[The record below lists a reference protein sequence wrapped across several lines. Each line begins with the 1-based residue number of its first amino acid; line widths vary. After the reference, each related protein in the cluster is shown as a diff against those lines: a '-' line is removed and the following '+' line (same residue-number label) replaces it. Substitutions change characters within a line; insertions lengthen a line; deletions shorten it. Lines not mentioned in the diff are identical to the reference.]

1 MIKNEDILLAKQGDV
16 ESIEKIVTE
25 YKNLIYMR
33 NRTLFLK
40 GAEREDLV
48 QEGMIG
54 LMKAIR
60 SFDENRS
67 ACFSTFA
74 SLCIKRQIITAVKN
88 YNSEKNKNLNSAMQ
102 GEGYSEIQE
111 LIRYSNPS
119 LKYYT
124 PEQIVIGKE
133 LMKFLK
139 KFLKIN
145 LSGLEKEVFSYMVK
159 GYGYLEIAEK
169 LKKEPKAI
177 DNSIQRIKKKV
188 LIFLE
193 KYNKSWQKWWKLN
206 IICEIYILI
215 KGRK

>member
-1 MIKNEDILLAKQGDV
+1 MINKEDILLAKQGDID
-16 ESIEKIVTE
+16 SIEKIVTE
-25 YKNLIYMR
+25 YRNLIYIR
-33 NRTLFLK
+33 NKTLFLK

-102 GEGYSEIQE
+102 GEGYSELE
-111 LIRYSNPS
+111 DLIRYSSPS

-133 LMKFLK
+133 LMKLLK
-139 KFLKIN
+139 KFLKDN
-145 LSGLEKEVFSYMVK
+145 LSGLEKEVFKFMVK

-169 LKKEPKAI
+169 LEKEPKAI

-188 LIFLE
+188 VIFLE
-193 KYNKSWQKWWKLN
+193 KYNKSWQKW
-206 IICEIYILI
+206 
-215 KGRK
+215 

>member
-1 MIKNEDILLAKQGDV
+1 MINKEDILLAKQGDID
-16 ESIEKIVTE
+16 SIEKIVTE
-25 YKNLIYMR
+25 YRNLIYMR

-54 LMKAIR
+54 LMKAIK

-88 YNSEKNKNLNSAMQ
+88 YNSEKNKNLNNAMQ
-102 GEGYSEIQE
+102 GEEYSELE
-111 LIRYSNPS
+111 DLIKYNKPS

-133 LMKFLK
+133 LIKLMKKYLK
-139 KFLKIN
+139 DN
-145 LSGLEKEVFSYMVK
+145 LSGLEKEVFTLMVK
-159 GYGYLEIAEK
+159 GYGYLEIAKK
-169 LKKEPKAI
+169 LEKEPKSI

-188 LIFLE
+188 DIFLYQ
-193 KYNKSWQKWWKLN
+193 YNKSWQK
-206 IICEIYILI
+206 
-215 KGRK
+215 

>member
-25 YKNLIYMR
+25 YKSLIYIR

-88 YNSEKNKNLNSAMQ
+88 YNSERNRNLNSAMQ
-102 GEGYSEIQE
+102 GEGYSEIEE
-111 LIRYSNPS
+111 LIRYNNPS

-124 PEQIVIGKE
+124 PEQIVIGEE
-133 LMKFLK
+133 LMKTLK
-139 KFLKIN
+139 KFLRVN
-145 LSGLEKEVFSYMVK
+145 LSGLEKDVFSYMVK

-169 LKKEPKAI
+169 LEKEPKAI

-188 LIFLE
+188 LIFLK
-193 KYNKSWQKWWKLN
+193 KYNKS
-206 IICEIYILI
+206 
-215 KGRK
+215 

>member
-1 MIKNEDILLAKQGDV
+1 MIRNEDILLAKQGDV
-16 ESIEKIVTE
+16 ESIEKIVAE

-88 YNSEKNKNLNSAMQ
+88 YNSEKNRNLNSAMQ
-102 GEGYSEIQE
+102 GEGYSEIEE
-111 LIRYSNPS
+111 LIRYNNPS
-119 LKYYT
+119 LRYYT

-133 LMKFLK
+133 LMKLLK
-139 KFLKIN
+139 KFLKVN

-159 GYGYLEIAEK
+159 GYGYLEIAEE
-169 LKKEPKAI
+169 LEKEPKAI

-188 LIFLE
+188 VIFLE
-193 KYNKSWQKWWKLN
+193 KYNKS
-206 IICEIYILI
+206 
-215 KGRK
+215 

>member
-1 MIKNEDILLAKQGDV
+1 MIKNKDILLAKQGDV

-193 KYNKSWQKWWKLN
+193 KYNKS
-206 IICEIYILI
+206 
-215 KGRK
+215 

>member
-1 MIKNEDILLAKQGDV
+1 MINKEDILLAKQGDID
-16 ESIEKIVTE
+16 SIEKIVTE
-25 YKNLIYMR
+25 YRNLIYMR

-54 LMKAIR
+54 LMKAIK

-88 YNSEKNKNLNSAMQ
+88 YNSEKNKNLNNAMQ
-102 GEGYSEIQE
+102 GEEYSELE
-111 LIRYSNPS
+111 DLIKYNKPS

-133 LMKFLK
+133 LIKLMKKYLK
-139 KFLKIN
+139 DN
-145 LSGLEKEVFSYMVK
+145 LSGLEKEVFTLMVK
-159 GYGYLEIAEK
+159 GYGYLEIAKK
-169 LKKEPKAI
+169 LEKEPKSI

-188 LIFLE
+188 DTFLYQ
-193 KYNKSWQKWWKLN
+193 YNKSWQK
-206 IICEIYILI
+206 
-215 KGRK
+215 

>member
-193 KYNKSWQKWWKLN
+193 KYNKS
-206 IICEIYILI
+206 
-215 KGRK
+215 

>member
-1 MIKNEDILLAKQGDV
+1 MINKEDILLAKQGDID
-16 ESIEKIVTE
+16 SIEKIVTE
-25 YKNLIYMR
+25 YRNLIYMR

-54 LMKAIR
+54 LMKAIK

-88 YNSEKNKNLNSAMQ
+88 YNSEKNKNLNNAMQ
-102 GEGYSEIQE
+102 GEEYSELE
-111 LIRYSNPS
+111 DLIKYNKPS

-133 LMKFLK
+133 LIKLMKKYLK
-139 KFLKIN
+139 DN
-145 LSGLEKEVFSYMVK
+145 LSGLEKEVFTLMVK
-159 GYGYLEIAEK
+159 GYGYLEIAKK
-169 LKKEPKAI
+169 LEKEPKSI

-188 LIFLE
+188 DTFLYQ
-193 KYNKSWQKWWKLN
+193 YNKS
-206 IICEIYILI
+206 
-215 KGRK
+215 

>member
-25 YKNLIYMR
+25 YKSLIYIR

-88 YNSEKNKNLNSAMQ
+88 YNSERNRNLNSAMQ
-102 GEGYSEIQE
+102 GEGYSEIEE
-111 LIRYSNPS
+111 LIRYNNPS

-124 PEQIVIGKE
+124 PEQIVIGEE
-133 LMKFLK
+133 LMKTLK
-139 KFLKIN
+139 KFLRVN
-145 LSGLEKEVFSYMVK
+145 LSGLEKDVFSYMVK

-169 LKKEPKAI
+169 LEKEPKAI

-193 KYNKSWQKWWKLN
+193 KYNKS
-206 IICEIYILI
+206 
-215 KGRK
+215 

>member
-1 MIKNEDILLAKQGDV
+1 
-16 ESIEKIVTE
+16 EKIITE
-25 YKNLIYMR
+25 YKNIIYIR

-40 GAEREDLV
+40 GAEREDLL

-54 LMKAIR
+54 LMKAIK

-193 KYNKSWQKWWKLN
+193 KYNKS
-206 IICEIYILI
+206 
-215 KGRK
+215 

>member
-1 MIKNEDILLAKQGDV
+1 MINKEDILLAKQGDID
-16 ESIEKIVTE
+16 SIEKIVTE
-25 YKNLIYMR
+25 YRNLIYIR
-33 NRTLFLK
+33 NKTLFLK

-54 LMKAIR
+54 LMKAIK

-102 GEGYSEIQE
+102 GEGYSELE
-111 LIRYSNPS
+111 DLIRYSSPS

-133 LMKFLK
+133 LMKLLKRFLK
-139 KFLKIN
+139 AN
-145 LSGLEKEVFSYMVK
+145 LSSLEKEVLSYMIK
-159 GYGYLEIAEK
+159 GYGYLEIAKK
-169 LKKEPKAI
+169 LEKEPKAI
-177 DNSIQRIKKKV
+177 DNSMQRIKKKV
-188 LIFLE
+188 GIFLK
-193 KYNKSWQKWWKLN
+193 KYNKN
-206 IICEIYILI
+206 
-215 KGRK
+215 

>member
-1 MIKNEDILLAKQGDV
+1 MINKEDILLAKQGDT

-25 YKNLIYMR
+25 YKNLIYIR
-33 NRTLFLK
+33 NKTLFLK

-102 GEGYSEIQE
+102 GEGYSEIEE
-111 LIRYSNPS
+111 LIRYNNPS

-124 PEQIVIGKE
+124 PEQIVMGKE
-133 LMKFLK
+133 LIKLLKEFLEN
-139 KFLKIN
+139 N
-145 LSGLEKEVFSYMVK
+145 LSVLEKDVFIFMVK
-159 GYGYLEIAEK
+159 GYSYLEIAKK
-169 LKKEPKAI
+169 LDKEPKAI

-188 LIFLE
+188 VVFLE
-193 KYNKSWQKWWKLN
+193 KYNKN
-206 IICEIYILI
+206 
-215 KGRK
+215 

>member
-1 MIKNEDILLAKQGDV
+1 MIKNEDILLAKQGDI

-67 ACFSTFA
+67 ASFSTFA

-111 LIRYSNPS
+111 LIRYNNPS

-133 LMKFLK
+133 LMRFLK

-193 KYNKSWQKWWKLN
+193 KYNKS
-206 IICEIYILI
+206 
-215 KGRK
+215 

>member
-25 YKNLIYMR
+25 YKSLIYMR

-88 YNSEKNKNLNSAMQ
+88 YNSERNRNLNSAMQ
-102 GEGYSEIQE
+102 GEGYSEIEE
-111 LIRYSNPS
+111 LIRYNNPS

-124 PEQIVIGKE
+124 PEQIVIGEE
-133 LMKFLK
+133 LMKTLK
-139 KFLKIN
+139 KFLRVN
-145 LSGLEKEVFSYMVK
+145 LSGLEKDVFSYMVK

-169 LKKEPKAI
+169 LEKEPKAI

-193 KYNKSWQKWWKLN
+193 KYNKS
-206 IICEIYILI
+206 
-215 KGRK
+215 

>member
-1 MIKNEDILLAKQGDV
+1 MINKEDILLAKQGDID
-16 ESIEKIVTE
+16 SIEKIVTE
-25 YKNLIYMR
+25 YRNLIYMR

-54 LMKAIR
+54 LMKAIK

-88 YNSEKNKNLNSAMQ
+88 YNSKKNKNLNNAMQ
-102 GEGYSEIQE
+102 GGEYSELE
-111 LIRYSNPS
+111 DLIKYNKPS

-133 LMKFLK
+133 LIKLMKKYLK
-139 KFLKIN
+139 DN
-145 LSGLEKEVFSYMVK
+145 LSGLEKEVFTLMVK
-159 GYGYLEIAEK
+159 GYGYLEIAKK
-169 LKKEPKAI
+169 LEKEPKSI

-188 LIFLE
+188 DIFLYQ
-193 KYNKSWQKWWKLN
+193 YNKS
-206 IICEIYILI
+206 
-215 KGRK
+215 

>member
-16 ESIEKIVTE
+16 ESIEKIVAE
-25 YKNLIYMR
+25 YKSLIYIR

-88 YNSEKNKNLNSAMQ
+88 YNSERNRNLNSAMQ
-102 GEGYSEIQE
+102 GEGYSEIEE
-111 LIRYSNPS
+111 LIRYNNPS

-124 PEQIVIGKE
+124 PEQIVIGEE
-133 LMKFLK
+133 LMKTLK
-139 KFLKIN
+139 KFLRVN
-145 LSGLEKEVFSYMVK
+145 LSGLEKDVFSYMVK

-169 LKKEPKAI
+169 LEKEPKAI

-193 KYNKSWQKWWKLN
+193 KYNKS
-206 IICEIYILI
+206 
-215 KGRK
+215 

>member
-1 MIKNEDILLAKQGDV
+1 MINKEDILLAKQGDID
-16 ESIEKIVTE
+16 SIEKIVTE
-25 YKNLIYMR
+25 YRNLIYMR

-48 QEGMIG
+48 QEGMNG
-54 LMKAIR
+54 LMKAIK

-88 YNSEKNKNLNSAMQ
+88 YNSEKNKNLNNAMQ
-102 GEGYSEIQE
+102 GEEYSELE
-111 LIRYSNPS
+111 DLIKYNKPS

-133 LMKFLK
+133 LIKLMKKYLK
-139 KFLKIN
+139 DN
-145 LSGLEKEVFSYMVK
+145 LSGLEKEVFTLMVK
-159 GYGYLEIAEK
+159 GYGYLEIAKK
-169 LKKEPKAI
+169 LEKEPKSI

-188 LIFLE
+188 DTFLYQ
-193 KYNKSWQKWWKLN
+193 YNKSWQK
-206 IICEIYILI
+206 
-215 KGRK
+215 

>member
-1 MIKNEDILLAKQGDV
+1 MINKEDILLAKQGDID
-16 ESIEKIVTE
+16 SIEKIVTE
-25 YKNLIYMR
+25 YRNLIYMR

-54 LMKAIR
+54 LMKAIK

-88 YNSEKNKNLNSAMQ
+88 YNSEKNKNLNNAMQ
-102 GEGYSEIQE
+102 GEEYSELE
-111 LIRYSNPS
+111 DLIKYNKPS

-133 LMKFLK
+133 LIKLMKKYLK
-139 KFLKIN
+139 DN
-145 LSGLEKEVFSYMVK
+145 LSGLEKEVFTLMVK
-159 GYGYLEIAEK
+159 GYGYLEIAKK
-169 LKKEPKAI
+169 LEKEPKSI

-188 LIFLE
+188 DIFLYQ
-193 KYNKSWQKWWKLN
+193 YNKS
-206 IICEIYILI
+206 
-215 KGRK
+215 

>member
-1 MIKNEDILLAKQGDV
+1 MVNREDILLAKQGDI
-16 ESIEKIVTE
+16 ESIEKIVLE
-25 YKNLIYMR
+25 YKNLIYIR
-33 NRTLFLK
+33 NKTLFLK
-40 GAEREDLV
+40 GAEKEDLV

-88 YNSEKNKNLNSAMQ
+88 YNSEKNKNLNAAMQ
-102 GEGYSEIQE
+102 GDGYSELEE
-111 LIRYSNPS
+111 LIRYSRPS

-133 LMKFLK
+133 LMKLLKSFLK
-139 KFLKIN
+139 KN
-145 LSGLEKEVFSYMVK
+145 LSELEKDVFHFMVK

-169 LKKEPKAI
+169 LEKEPKAI
-177 DNSIQRIKKKV
+177 DN
-188 LIFLE
+188 
-193 KYNKSWQKWWKLN
+193 
-206 IICEIYILI
+206 
-215 KGRK
+215 